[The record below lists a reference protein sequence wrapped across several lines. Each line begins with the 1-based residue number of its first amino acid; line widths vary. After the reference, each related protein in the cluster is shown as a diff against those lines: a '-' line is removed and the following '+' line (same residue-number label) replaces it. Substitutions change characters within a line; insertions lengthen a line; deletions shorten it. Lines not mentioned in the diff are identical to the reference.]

1 LESWSFRTALHEAQK
16 LRGSESWWNFI
27 RRSKTPELPVV
38 LLEDLGALLG
48 LMIALLGV
56 GLAVA
61 LDNPIYDAI
70 GSITIGVLLGI
81 IAVVLATE
89 MKSLLIGE
97 SASASVNTEIRDTI
111 ETTSAVRRLIHMR
124 TLHLG
129 PDELLV
135 ALKLEFSSDLDV
147 PGVASAIDAVE
158 AAIRQR
164 VPIAR
169 LIYIEPDVGRPVSD
183 V

>member
-1 LESWSFRTALHEAQK
+1 
-16 LRGSESWWNFI
+16 
-27 RRSKTPELPVV
+27 
-38 LLEDLGALLG
+38 
-48 LMIALLGV
+48 
-56 GLAVA
+56 
-61 LDNPIYDAI
+61 
-70 GSITIGVLLGI
+70 
-81 IAVVLATE
+81 
-89 MKSLLIGE
+89 
-97 SASASVNTEIRDTI
+97 
-111 ETTSAVRRLIHMR
+111 MR

-135 ALKLEFSSDLDV
+135 ALKLEFSNDLDV

-183 V
+183 D

>member
-1 LESWSFRTALHEAQK
+1 
-16 LRGSESWWNFI
+16 
-27 RRSKTPELPVV
+27 
-38 LLEDLGALLG
+38 
-48 LMIALLGV
+48 
-56 GLAVA
+56 
-61 LDNPIYDAI
+61 
-70 GSITIGVLLGI
+70 
-81 IAVVLATE
+81 

-97 SASASVNTEIRDTI
+97 SASASVKTEIRDTI
-111 ETTSAVRRLIHMR
+111 ETTPAIRRLIHMR

-183 V
+183 D